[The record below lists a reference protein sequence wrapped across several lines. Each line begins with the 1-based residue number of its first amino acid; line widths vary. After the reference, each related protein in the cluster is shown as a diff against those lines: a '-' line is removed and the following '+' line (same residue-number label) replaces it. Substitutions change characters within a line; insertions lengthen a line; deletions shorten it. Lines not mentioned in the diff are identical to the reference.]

1 MIDWIITLL
10 GLAIIVVGFVG
21 CFIPVLPGPPIA
33 WIALPLLYLTSE
45 GFADINTTWFLILT
59 LLTIVVT
66 VVDYLLPMWGTK
78 YSGGTKAGT
87 WGSTIGLII
96 GLFFPPIGIIVG
108 PFLGALIGE
117 LMAGQ
122 DQKTALKSGIGAF
135 IGFLLG
141 TVAKMMVV
149 FLIGYQFLVWVF

>member
-10 GLAIIVVGFVG
+10 GLAIIVVGFIG

-33 WIALPLLYLTSE
+33 WIALPLMYLTSE

-66 VVDYLLPMWGTK
+66 VIDYLLPMWGTK

-96 GLFFPPIGIIVG
+96 GLFFPPIGIIIG

-135 IGFLLG
+135 VGFLLG
-141 TVAKMMVV
+141 TVAKMVVV

>member
-87 WGSTIGLII
+87 WGSTIGLIL

-135 IGFLLG
+135 VGFLLG
-141 TVAKMMVV
+141 TVAKMVVV

>member
-108 PFLGALIGE
+108 PFLGALVGE

-141 TVAKMMVV
+141 TVAKMVVV

>member
-1 MIDWIITLL
+1 MLDWIITLV
-10 GLAIIVVGFVG
+10 GIAIIVIGFVG

-33 WIALPLLYLTSE
+33 WLALPLMYLTSE
-45 GFADINTTWFLILT
+45 GFADINTTWFFVLT
-59 LLTIVVT
+59 LLTIIVT

-108 PFLGALIGE
+108 PFLGALVGE

-122 DQKTALKSGIGAF
+122 DQKTALKSGLGAL

-141 TVAKMMVV
+141 TVAKMVV
-149 FLIGYQFLVWVF
+149 VVLIGYEFLVWVF

>member
-10 GLAIIVVGFVG
+10 GLAIIVVGFIG

-66 VVDYLLPMWGTK
+66 VIDYLLPMWGTK

-135 IGFLLG
+135 VGFLLG
-141 TVAKMMVV
+141 TVAKMVVV

>member
-10 GLAIIVVGFVG
+10 GLAIIVVGFIG

-135 IGFLLG
+135 VGFLLG
-141 TVAKMMVV
+141 TVAKMVVV

>member
-10 GLAIIVVGFVG
+10 GLAIIVVGFIG

-33 WIALPLLYLTSE
+33 WIALPLMYLTSE

-66 VVDYLLPMWGTK
+66 VIDYLLPMWGTK

-87 WGSTIGLII
+87 WGSTIGLIL
-96 GLFFPPIGIIVG
+96 GLFFPPIGIIIG

-135 IGFLLG
+135 VGFLLG
-141 TVAKMMVV
+141 TVAKMVVV

>member
-33 WIALPLLYLTSE
+33 WIALPLMYLTSE
-45 GFADINTTWFLILT
+45 GFADINTSWFLILT

-66 VVDYLLPMWGTK
+66 VIDYLLPMWGTK

-135 IGFLLG
+135 VGFLLG
-141 TVAKMMVV
+141 TVAKMVVV
-149 FLIGYQFLVWVF
+149 FLIGYQFLIWVF

>member
-1 MIDWIITLL
+1 MLDWIITLV
-10 GLAIIVVGFVG
+10 GMAIIVVGFVG

-33 WIALPLLYLTSE
+33 WLALPLMYLTSE
-45 GFADINTTWFLILT
+45 GFADINTTWFFILT
-59 LLTIVVT
+59 LLTIIVT

-108 PFLGALIGE
+108 PFLGALVGE

-122 DQKTALKSGIGAF
+122 DQKTALKSGLGAL

-141 TVAKMMVV
+141 TVAKMVV
-149 FLIGYQFLVWVF
+149 VVLIGYEFLVWVF

>member
-10 GLAIIVVGFVG
+10 GLAIIVVGFIG

-33 WIALPLLYLTSE
+33 WIALPLMYLTSE

-66 VVDYLLPMWGTK
+66 VIDYLLPMWGTK

-135 IGFLLG
+135 VGFLLG
-141 TVAKMMVV
+141 TVAKMVVV

>member
-87 WGSTIGLII
+87 WGSTIGLIL
-96 GLFFPPIGIIVG
+96 GLFFPPIGIIIG

-135 IGFLLG
+135 VGFLLG
-141 TVAKMMVV
+141 TVAKMVVV

>member
-33 WIALPLLYLTSE
+33 WIALPLMYLTSE
-45 GFADINTTWFLILT
+45 GFADINTSWFLILT

-66 VVDYLLPMWGTK
+66 VIDYLLPMWGTK

-135 IGFLLG
+135 VGFLLG
-141 TVAKMMVV
+141 TVAKMVVV

>member
-10 GLAIIVVGFVG
+10 GLAIIVVGFIG

-33 WIALPLLYLTSE
+33 WIALPLMYLTSE

-135 IGFLLG
+135 VGFLLG
-141 TVAKMMVV
+141 TVAKMVVV

>member
-1 MIDWIITLL
+1 MLDWIITLT
-10 GLAIIVVGFVG
+10 GMAIIVVGFVG

-33 WIALPLLYLTSE
+33 WLALPLMYLTSD
-45 GFADINTTWFLILT
+45 GFADINTTWFFILT
-59 LLTIVVT
+59 LLTIVIT

-96 GLFFPPIGIIVG
+96 GLFFPPIGIIIG

-117 LMAGQ
+117 LIAGQ
-122 DQKTALKSGIGAF
+122 DQKTALKSGLGALV
-135 IGFLLG
+135 GFLLG
-141 TVAKMMVV
+141 TVAKMVV
-149 FLIGYQFLVWVF
+149 VVLIAYQFIVWIF

>member
-1 MIDWIITLL
+1 MLDWIITLT
-10 GLAIIVVGFVG
+10 GMAIIVVGFVG

-33 WIALPLLYLTSE
+33 WLALPLMYLTSD
-45 GFADINTTWFLILT
+45 GFADINTTWFFILT
-59 LLTIVVT
+59 LLTIVIT

-96 GLFFPPIGIIVG
+96 GLFFPPIGIIIG
-108 PFLGALIGE
+108 PFLGALVGE

-122 DQKTALKSGIGAF
+122 DQKTALKSGLGALV
-135 IGFLLG
+135 GFLLG
-141 TVAKMMVV
+141 TVAKMVV
-149 FLIGYQFLVWVF
+149 VVLIAYQFIVWIF

>member
-1 MIDWIITLL
+1 MLDWIISLT
-10 GLAIIVVGFVG
+10 GMAIIVVGFVG
-21 CFIPVLPGPPIA
+21 CFIPILPGPPIA
-33 WIALPLLYLTSE
+33 WLALPLMYLTSD
-45 GFADINTTWFLILT
+45 GFADINTTWFFILT

-78 YSGGTKAGT
+78 YSGGTKSGT

-96 GLFFPPIGIIVG
+96 GLFFPPIGIIIG
-108 PFLGALIGE
+108 PFLGALVGE

-122 DQKTALKSGIGAF
+122 DQKTALKSGLGAL

-141 TVAKMMVV
+141 TVAKMVV
-149 FLIGYQFLVWVF
+149 VVLIAYQFIIWIF

>member
-135 IGFLLG
+135 VGFLLG
-141 TVAKMMVV
+141 TVAKMVVV

>member
-10 GLAIIVVGFVG
+10 GLAIIVVGFIG

-87 WGSTIGLII
+87 WGSTIGLIL

-141 TVAKMMVV
+141 TVAKMVVV
-149 FLIGYQFLVWVF
+149 FLIGYHFFVWVF

>member
-1 MIDWIITLL
+1 MLDWIITLV
-10 GLAIIVVGFVG
+10 GMAIIVIGFVG

-33 WIALPLLYLTSE
+33 WLALPLMYLTSE
-45 GFADINTTWFLILT
+45 GFADINTTWFFVLT
-59 LLTIVVT
+59 LLTIIVT

-108 PFLGALIGE
+108 PFLGALVGE

-122 DQKTALKSGIGAF
+122 DQKTALKSGLGAL

-141 TVAKMMVV
+141 TVAKMVV
-149 FLIGYQFLVWVF
+149 VVLIGYEFLAWVF